1 MGAKL
6 FESLVYIS
14 LLHDYSVGECKAKDG
29 VKLKSN
35 DTVDGVGIL
44 GMKLLDELS
53 KTSEDNIICSPF
65 SIATTMAMVRFLYK
79 YISFTCPFVSNK
91 RQNGLTDRAQIS
103 CGTSHDPREVLLNI
117 KIGKENS

>member
-1 MGAKL
+1 M
-6 FESLVYIS
+6 
-14 LLHDYSVGECKAKDG
+14 
-29 VKLKSN
+29 KLKSN
-35 DTVDGVGIL
+35 ETVEGVGIL

-79 YISFTCPFVSNK
+79 YMSFTCPFVSNK

-103 CGTSHDPREVLLNI
+103 CGTSHDPREGLLNI
-117 KIGKENS
+117 KTLKENS